1 VGTTA
6 HGVPGRLCRFF
17 TAVGKWR
24 DRASGKD
31 RRAGGGSGLAP
42 LWPAS
47 TPPLKIWGG
56 QGWLSG
62 SPRRRFTHAA
72 LLAATKGGAG
82 AGSVWQ
88 PGPFP

>member
-56 QGWLSG
+56 KVG
-62 SPRRRFTHAA
+62 SAA
-72 LLAATKGGAG
+72 PPDGA
-82 AGSVWQ
+82 SLT
-88 PGPFP
+88 PPF